1 METQSKGIPSVNR
14 PIVKRKKLVMI
25 SHTEHYS
32 KNREIVGWAPTVNEI
47 NYLADYWDE
56 VVHVACLYDTEAPL
70 SSKPY
75 KNDNTRLVPIRPT
88 GGKRIWDKLDIIFH
102 MPAVLGAVA
111 QAIQGASEVQFRA
124 PTGIGVYLLPAF
136 SFLFKRDF
144 FFWVKYA
151 GNWGAVRP
159 PSGYRFQR
167 WWLKKNLAKCKVTIN
182 GSWLEQPEHCISFEN
197 PCLTGDDLAKGSL
210 IRLGKKFE
218 APFRLAFV
226 GRLEDE
232 KGLSR
237 IIDALKIVGLN
248 QIERIDFVGDG
259 PKRRE
264 YERQC
269 AFVGNKVFFH
279 GFLDSSGV
287 HSVLA
292 EAHFILLP
300 SDSEGFPKVIA
311 EAACY
316 GGIPIV
322 SDVGSIGHYVK
333 SGTNGFL
340 WDMAGVDLFSTILE
354 RALSTNTDE
363 LERKSQ
369 NIRTLAET
377 FTFEHYQRKLETQ
390 VFLVKQ

>member
-1 METQSKGIPSVNR
+1 M
-14 PIVKRKKLVMI
+14 KRKKLVII

-32 KNREIVGWAPTVNEI
+32 RKGEIVGWGPTVNEI
-47 NYLADYWDE
+47 NYLSDYWDY

-70 SSKPY
+70 GSKPY
-75 KNDNTRLVPIRPT
+75 TRDNTRLVPIRPT
-88 GGKRIWDKLDIIFH
+88 GGKKLWKKLNIIFY
-102 MPAVLGAVA
+102 MPVVLAKVA
-111 QAIQGASEVQFRA
+111 QSIRGATHVQFRA
-124 PTGIGVYLLPAF
+124 PTGIGVFLLPAF
-136 SFLFKRDF
+136 SFLFNRNYV
-144 FFWVKYA
+144 FWVKYA
-151 GNWGAVRP
+151 GNWNAANP
-159 PSGYRFQR
+159 PLGYRFQR
-167 WWLKKNLAKCKVTIN
+167 WWLKKNFAKCKVTIN

-197 PCLTGDDLAKGSL
+197 PCLTGGDLAKGSL
-210 IRLGKKFE
+210 IRLGKKFK

-237 IIDALKIVGLN
+237 IIDALKIVGLD

-287 HSVLA
+287 HSVLS
-292 EAHFILLP
+292 ETHFILLP

-340 WDMAGVDLFSTILE
+340 WDRAGADLFSTILE
-354 RALSTNTDE
+354 KALSTDTDD

-369 NIRTLAET
+369 NILTLAET
-377 FTFEHYQRKLETQ
+377 FTFEHYRRKLETQ
-390 VFLVKQ
+390 VFI